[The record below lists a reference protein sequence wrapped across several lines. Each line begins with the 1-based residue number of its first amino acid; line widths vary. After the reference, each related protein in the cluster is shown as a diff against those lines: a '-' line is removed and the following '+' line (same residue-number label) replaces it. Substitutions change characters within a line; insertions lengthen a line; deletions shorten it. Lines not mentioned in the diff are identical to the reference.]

1 MDEPNFHQ
9 LRLFLEVAR
18 RGSFSRAAE
27 ALTISQPAVSAQV
40 ALLER
45 RYGQALVERLPRG
58 LRLTEAGVVMVEYAE
73 RIFGLAEEMVVV
85 LDDLRGL
92 RRGHLTVGASSTI
105 GEYVLPPLIGRFK
118 ALHPDVAVAVRVA
131 NTERILA
138 EVRSRQLD
146 LGFVGGPPTGDA
158 LIAVAFDRDEIVPLA
173 SPDHPLAGRGEVGL
187 GDLAAAALVA
197 REPGSATRA
206 TAEASLRAAGLAPR
220 LAMELGSNEAVKR
233 AVRAGLGV
241 GLLSRRAADSEL
253 AAGHLVVL
261 DVPTWHCHRA
271 LYAVH
276 RRDRRLTAAEL
287 AFLELARE
295 SSTASD

>member
-18 RGSFSRAAE
+18 RGGFSRAAQ
-27 ALTISQPAVSAQV
+27 ALAISQPAISAQV

-45 RYGQALVERLPRG
+45 RYGQPLVERLPRG
-58 LRLTEAGVVMVEYAE
+58 LRLTEAGVVVAEYAE
-73 RIFGLAEEMVVV
+73 RIFGLAEEMEVA
-85 LDDLRGL
+85 LDDLRGI

-118 ALHPDVAVAVRVA
+118 ALHPGVAVAVRVA
-131 NTERILA
+131 NTERILS
-138 EVRSRQLD
+138 EVRGRQLD
-146 LGFVGGPPTGDA
+146 LGFVGGRPTGDDLLA
-158 LIAVAFDRDEIVPLA
+158 IAFDRDEIVPLA
-173 SPDHPLAGRGEVGL
+173 APDHPLAGRSEVALGE
-187 GDLAAAALVA
+187 LAAAGLVA
-197 REPGSATRA
+197 REAGSATRA
-206 TAEASLRAAGLAPR
+206 TAEASLRAAGLEPR

-261 DVPTWHCHRA
+261 DVPAWSCRRE
-271 LYAVH
+271 LYAIH
-276 RRDRRLTAAEL
+276 RREKRLTAAERR
-287 AFLELARE
+287 FLDLTRA
-295 SSTASD
+295 STSP

>member
-1 MDEPNFHQ
+1 MDEPNFHR

-18 RGSFSRAAE
+18 RGGFSRAAQ
-27 ALTISQPAVSAQV
+27 ALAISQPAISAQV

-45 RYGQALVERLPRG
+45 RYGQPLVERLPRG
-58 LRLTEAGVVMVEYAE
+58 LRLTEAGVVAAEYAE
-73 RIFGLAEEMVVV
+73 RIFGLAEEMEVA

-105 GEYVLPPLIGRFK
+105 GEYVLPPVIGRFK

-138 EVRSRQLD
+138 EVRGRQLD
-146 LGFVGGPPTGDA
+146 LAFVGGRPTGDDLLA
-158 LIAVAFDRDEIVPLA
+158 EPFDRDEIIPLA
-173 SPDHPLAGRGEVGL
+173 APDHPLAARSEVTLGE
-187 GDLAAAALVA
+187 LAAAGLVA
-197 REPGSATRA
+197 REAGSATRA
-206 TAEASLRAAGLAPR
+206 TAEASLRGAGLEPR

-253 AAGHLVVL
+253 AAGHLIVL
-261 DVPTWHCHRA
+261 DVPAWSCRRE
-271 LYAVH
+271 LYAIH
-276 RRDRRLTAAEL
+276 RREKRLTAAERR
-287 AFLELARE
+287 FLDLTR
-295 SSTASD
+295 ASAAP